1 MELAAEF
8 PHPPRQRSR
17 KGVATRELIFTHP
30 PIPLGL
36 SLSVSN
42 FCRYSRAYIH
52 PPPNPTWSESLC
64 FQLREIKRDGTTD
77 KWSP

>member
-1 MELAAEF
+1 MELAAQF
-8 PHPPRQRSR
+8 PHPPSQRSR

-42 FCRYSRAYIH
+42 FARSQR
-52 PPPNPTWSESLC
+52 
-64 FQLREIKRDGTTD
+64 QLPSFNTVPYFGM
-77 KWSP
+77 